1 MKKIIP
7 ILAWVFSLPVCLH
20 AQQPVAVS
28 GPQAAPTPPAPPLLS
43 RVPDLTG
50 WGITYTVEGAVAP
63 STGDSIKDKA
73 KQPDPLETKSVLK
86 GGGIIL
92 ELTAKGGAAPAQTW
106 YLPGGVRMHS
116 ADGKTWIV
124 GSASPAGFETAD
136 YTSQDFAG
144 LGWISAQNFKG
155 EVDYKGRKC
164 FLFKDKVLT
173 TEATELEAI
182 RSHMDRSFDTV
193 KTDENGNI
201 TVKVGVHPQ
210 FHIEEFKRDVY
221 AYIDQETR
229 LPVAVLYKT
238 PGGIVTRS
246 YQFQKLQTMPPVPPE
261 VQKSL
266 DSFKQREKSMSVPHA
281 PI

>member
-7 ILAWVFSLPVCLH
+7 ILAWGFLLPVCLN
-20 AQQPVAVS
+20 AQQPLATGGS
-28 GPQAAPTPPAPPLLS
+28 QSSLKPPAPPLIK

-50 WGITYTVEGAVAP
+50 WGITYTMQGSAAP
-63 STGDSIKDKA
+63 APGDSVSGKA
-73 KQPDPLETKSVLK
+73 KQPDPLQTKSVLK
-86 GGGIIL
+86 GGGMIL
-92 ELTAKGGAAPAQTW
+92 EIMAKSGSAPSQTW

-116 ADGKTWIV
+116 GDGKTWLV
-124 GSASPAGFETAD
+124 GAPSTAGFETAD
-136 YTSQDFAG
+136 YASQDFAG

-155 EVDYKGRKC
+155 EVEYSGRKC
-164 FLFKDKVLT
+164 FLFQDKVVT
-173 TEATELEAI
+173 TEASELETI
-182 RSHMDRSFDTV
+182 KSHMDRSFDTV

-210 FHIEEFKRDVY
+210 FHIEDFKKEVY

-238 PGGIVTRS
+238 PEGIVTRT
-246 YQFQKLQTMPPVPPE
+246 YQFQKLQSMPPVPPE
-261 VQKSL
+261 VQKAL
-266 DSFKQREKSMSVPHA
+266 ESFRRREKSMSVPHA